1 VDASHQCLSHT
12 GETVVSKKSKI
23 VVSPITLGLGGAALG
38 GASSSPDT
46 TVGYK
51 SNCESQLLDFRRK
64 VNRPVA
70 RRSTSSRVRDDL
82 PRLDDATLASLSKRS
97 ATLWS
102 VRSAARGPSG
112 ADRAQAT
119 EGRQTS
125 GGAVAVERTS
135 GGER

>member
-1 VDASHQCLSHT
+1 M
-12 GETVVSKKSKI
+12 
-23 VVSPITLGLGGAALG
+23 GLGGAALG

-51 SNCESQLLDFRRK
+51 SNCAESQLVGFRRK

-70 RRSTSSRVRDDL
+70 RRSTSPRVRDDL
-82 PRLDDATLASLSKRS
+82 PRLDGATLASLSKRS

-102 VRSAARGPSG
+102 VRSAGRGPNG
-112 ADRAQAT
+112 VDRAQAT
-119 EGRQTS
+119 KGRQTS
-125 GGAVAVERTS
+125 GGAVAVERVF